1 MKTNPG
7 NHEIVL
13 MNNKRVVPEHAAF
26 TLVELLVVMA
36 IIALLVGILVP
47 AISSIRTSAKVAAG
61 NAQLAALDTG
71 LELFRGEST
80 LGGAYPPSASD
91 SSTTPNQIADPL
103 SESGEPIDISG
114 AHLLLHAMLG
124 ADLLGPPGFA
134 DFSQP
139 RNGEWSDD
147 TGKGSGGAY
156 ELDTTTA
163 EAVQRRFEGG
173 FVDDKMR
180 ANVTSLGRLL
190 DEGKMLS
197 IDVNASSGTRDQF
210 LFVDPWDHPILYYR
224 AHKAARSVTGSAGD
238 SNTAPPIY
246 RQEDNGIITGSNAS
260 GLTRRGADFG
270 TGLGT
275 GQSFYHPMGLPS
287 EAVPLPVTLDAATG
301 ENEIFSEQ
309 NNSAYADT
317 FTRFILDPSSRG
329 RNQPVRGDSYL
340 LISAGADA
348 LYGTAD
354 DVTNWQRTLR

>member
-1 MKTNPG
+1 MKTRQVIQR
-7 NHEIVL
+7 HS
-13 MNNKRVVPEHAAF
+13 AF

-71 LELFRGEST
+71 LELFRGEQT

-91 SSTTPNQIADPL
+91 SSTMPNQIADPL
-103 SESGEPIDISG
+103 SDTGEPIDIAG

-124 ADLLGPPGFA
+124 ADMLGPPGFV
-134 DFSQP
+134 DLSQP

-147 TGKGSGGAY
+147 TSKGSGGAY
-156 ELDTTTA
+156 ELNPTTA

-180 ANVTSLGRLL
+180 ANVTSIGRLL
-190 DEGKMLS
+190 DDGKIVS
-197 IDVNASSGTRDQF
+197 IDTNTSQGTLDQF
-210 LFVDPWDHPILYYR
+210 LFVDPWDHPILYYQ
-224 AHKAARSVTGSAGD
+224 AHKAARAVTGSTSTSTTPA
-238 SNTAPPIY
+238 IY
-246 RQEDNGIITGSNAS
+246 RQEDNAILTGSNAS
-260 GLTRRGADFG
+260 SMTLRGADFG
-270 TGLGT
+270 AGLAP

-287 EAVPLPVTLDAATG
+287 GAVPLTVTLDTATG
-301 ENEIFSEQ
+301 ENEIFSTQ
-309 NNSAYADT
+309 NDSIYGNT

-329 RNQPVRGDSYL
+329 RNQAVRRDSYL
-340 LISAGADA
+340 LISAGPDA

-354 DVTNWQRTLR
+354 DVTNWQRTLK